1 MKKMILGGIL
11 IVSSMLMTGCSQEVE
26 KPEEIK
32 ISVLKTP
39 CDYAEAMLSHIKEM
53 QKIIDNDNFS
63 NLERKE
69 QRKIFMGL
77 SQVERE
83 RLFLLKRSLKNMGNY
98 KKRYNDF
105 AEDEIKECKYY
116 KDLKLIGERLEP
128 LERFID

>member
-1 MKKMILGGIL
+1 MILGGIL
-11 IVSSMLMTGCSQEVE
+11 IVSSMLMTGCSKEVE
-26 KPEEIK
+26 KPEEKK

-116 KDLKLIGERLEP
+116 KDLKLIGERLKP